1 MAMETEERHGAPV
14 CALYDSNAACGGR
27 KEVVMIK
34 RWENLTRDE
43 IAALDKDK
51 TIVMLPTS
59 ATEQHGPH
67 LPVGTDA
74 IILSTLID
82 RIIAQGDEAFPKG
95 NLIFAPQLPIG
106 KSNEHMGFAGTI
118 TFSAQTYY
126 ALLHDIAKSIAASGF
141 KKLVLFNS
149 HGGNTDMLNLIS
161 RDLRIDLGLDVFV
174 IDWWFTDFWAD
185 GLKGIQQSGK
195 YGVFHACELETS
207 LMLEARPETVHM
219 ELAVDEDPAEA
230 FRGDKYVT
238 VFGPVNAGWKTADV
252 TKSGV
257 IGAPTFATVEK
268 GQKLFDY
275 ACEKL
280 LDIFA
285 EIADISY

>member
-1 MAMETEERHGAPV
+1 
-14 CALYDSNAACGGR
+14 
-27 KEVVMIK
+27 MIK

-43 IAALDKDK
+43 LAALDKDR
-51 TIVMLPTS
+51 TVVALPTS

-74 IILSTLID
+74 VILSTLID
-82 RIIAQGDEAFPKG
+82 KIIACGDFPQGD
-95 NLIFAPQLPIG
+95 LIFAPQLPIG

-126 ALLHDIAKSIAASGF
+126 GVLHDVAKSIAASGF

-161 RDLRIDLGLDVFV
+161 RDLRIDLGLDVYV
-174 IDWWFTDFWAD
+174 IDWWFTDFWKD
-185 GLKGIQQSGK
+185 GLKDLQQSGM

-219 ELAVDEDPAEA
+219 ELAVDEDPADC
-230 FRGDKYVT
+230 FKGDKYVT
-238 VFGPVNAGWKTADV
+238 VFGPVNAGWKTSDV

-257 IGAPTFATVEK
+257 IGAPTFATPEK
-268 GQKLFDY
+268 GQKLFEY
-275 ACEKL
+275 ACKKL

-285 EIADISY
+285 EIIEINY